1 MVKNALNKYLI
12 ILLFAIGL
20 INMLSMNDYGIT
32 NGMTAF
38 AQSNNQQ
45 DYLTQD
51 NNSTKENITTTTAL
65 TSTSYDTFYAVGV
78 ISSLNFA
85 NNSILDIANSN
96 KIVLS
101 GHWSLFVND
110 GDLSFFEADF
120 IAAPSD
126 GGISHTHQ
134 IVNLLPADNKPIQL
148 TSNGGI
154 SVNGTT
160 DINLNGINVWENVKI
175 TISIS
180 KGSTIAIDIND
191 IDTEYHFTSQ
201 PIYGT
206 VDRLAF

>member
-1 MVKNALNKYLI
+1 MVSINA
-12 ILLFAIGL
+12 
-20 INMLSMNDYGIT
+20 YGIT

-38 AQSNNQQ
+38 AQSNNLQ
-45 DYLTQD
+45 DYITQD
-51 NNSTKENITTTTAL
+51 NNSTKGNITTTAL
-65 TSTSYDTFYAVGV
+65 QSPSYDTFYALGV

-101 GHWSLFVND
+101 GHWSLYVNE
-110 GDLSFFEADF
+110 GNLSFFEADF

-126 GGISHTHQ
+126 GNISHTHQ

-148 TSNGGI
+148 SSNGNI
-154 SVNGTT
+154 YVNGTT
-160 DINLNGINVWENVKI
+160 DIHLNGINVWENVKI
-175 TISIS
+175 SISIS
-180 KGSTIAIDIND
+180 KGSTITIALND